1 MYQPSI
7 NLDIF
12 KWGVMLEILN
22 GIDWS
27 LWKLKDLK
35 LWDFPKVSFRKGKKK
50 IRKFNSM
57 IKGNYCRQRKPFIFL
72 QSTD

>member
-35 LWDFPKVSFRKGKKK
+35 LWDFPKVSFRKGKKNK
-50 IRKFNSM
+50 EI
-57 IKGNYCRQRKPFIFL
+57 Q
-72 QSTD
+72 